1 MENPGSCISGKTAFM
16 DSISLPIV
24 HPGFERLKRSSTW
37 LHLLAGL
44 LILIHAISHFSGK
57 ELSSLYFWCQLL
69 ISLDIFILVLAGRD
83 ILRQLPRVNLLF
95 RLVEII
101 FFLGI
106 GTLMLIQG
114 NRWSGIFHLSLSM
127 AYCYLFYCEKS
138 LRSVELLSFQH
149 TGITIPGLPE
159 SRFLLWAHIN
169 DVQPVSDSIYI
180 STSGQEN
187 LRFRLRKNLEFAELE
202 QIHQFCRHYLG
213 KG

>member
-1 MENPGSCISGKTAFM
+1 MENPGSCISSKTASM

-24 HPGFERLKRSSTW
+24 HPAFERLKRSSTW

-44 LILIHAISHFSGK
+44 LILIHAISHFNSK

-69 ISLDIFILVLAGRD
+69 IALDIFILVLAGRD
-83 ILRQLPRVNLLF
+83 ILRQLPRINLLF

-106 GTLMLIQG
+106 GTMMLMQG
-114 NRWSGIFHLSLSM
+114 DRWSGIFHLSLSM

-138 LRSVELLSFQH
+138 LRSVELLSFHH
-149 TGITIPGLPE
+149 TGITVPGLPE

-169 DVQPVSDSIYI
+169 DVQPHSDSIYI

-187 LRFRLRKNLEFAELE
+187 LRFPLRKNLEFAELE

-213 KG
+213 KQ

>member
-1 MENPGSCISGKTAFM
+1 M

-24 HPGFERLKRSSTW
+24 HPAFERLKRSSTW

-44 LILIHAISHFSGK
+44 LILIHAISHFNGK

-106 GTLMLIQG
+106 GTMMLIQG
-114 NRWSGIFHLSLSM
+114 SRWSGIFLLSLSM
-127 AYCYLFYCEKS
+127 AYSYLFYCEKS
-138 LRSVELLSFQH
+138 LRSPELLSFQH

-169 DVQPVSDSIYI
+169 DVQPVSDSIQI

-187 LRFRLRKNLEFAELE
+187 LRFHLRKNLEFAELE

-213 KG
+213 KL

>member
-1 MENPGSCISGKTAFM
+1 M

-24 HPGFERLKRSSTW
+24 HPTFERLKRSSTW

-44 LILIHAISHFSGK
+44 LILIHAFSHFRGE

-106 GTLMLIQG
+106 GTMMLIKG

-138 LRSVELLSFQH
+138 LRSEELLSFHH
-149 TGITIPGLPE
+149 TGVTIPGLPE

-169 DVQPVSDSIYI
+169 EVQPLSDSIHI
-180 STSGQEN
+180 SIAGQEN

-202 QIHQFCRHYLG
+202 QIQQFCRHYLG
-213 KG
+213 KQ